1 VFLLDK
7 YDEGRIRIC
16 VALKNS
22 TKQCKAVYQENRLCV
37 LRSELLVRRYGTG
50 LARSHTAVLHW
61 KLPNDMVG
69 AVV

>member
-50 LARSHTAVLHW
+50 LARSHTERYYTGSFLTTW
-61 KLPNDMVG
+61 WG
-69 AVV
+69 R